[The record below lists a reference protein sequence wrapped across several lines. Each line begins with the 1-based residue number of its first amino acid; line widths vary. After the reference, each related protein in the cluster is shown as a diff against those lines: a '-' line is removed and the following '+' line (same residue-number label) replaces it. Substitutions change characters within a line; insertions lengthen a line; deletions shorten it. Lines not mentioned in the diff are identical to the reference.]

1 MSTGYIQVNA
11 ITRGSE
17 KMEEMELVKILKS
30 ELKQLQVDHW
40 KCNNEKIQETI
51 QEDMLLLLDA
61 IVKLKNGI
69 VA

>member
-1 MSTGYIQVNA
+1 
-11 ITRGSE
+11 
-17 KMEEMELVKILKS
+17 MEEMELVKILKS

-40 KCNNEKIQETI
+40 KCKNEMIQEKIQE
-51 QEDMLLLLDA
+51 DMMLLLDA

>member
-1 MSTGYIQVNA
+1 
-11 ITRGSE
+11 
-17 KMEEMELVKILKS
+17 MEEMELVKILKS